1 MNFED
6 LSKEQKIMVTMRTV
20 LTSIIR
26 ELTPS
31 PGEKYPL
38 SEPTIQDI
46 RMCLSLIVAREQELA
61 NTAGVVNQARP
72 HYIDESLPAQVVAF
86 HPKK

>member
-38 SEPTIQDI
+38 SESTIQDI

-61 NTAGVVNQARP
+61 TAAGVANQARP
-72 HYIDESLPAQVVAF
+72 HYIDESLSAQVVAF
-86 HPKK
+86 PPKK